1 MKATIKPILSLTL
14 KQATTQAVKTILVL
28 ALIPM
33 ANAATAPADVSA
45 QAIFAGGCFWCVED
59 AFDSINGVLDTKS
72 GYIGGVLKNPTY
84 QQVSAGGSGHVEAVE
99 VTYDPSR
106 ISYSRLL
113 SVFWRNVDPL
123 DGEGQFCDRGDQYL
137 SAIFYTTT
145 EQQQTAEHSKVVLEQ
160 SQLLPAPIA
169 TTIRAATTFYPAEDY
184 HQNYHGKNPARY
196 KFYKWNCG
204 RQQRLEALWHG
215 IDHLPFEGPD

>member
-1 MKATIKPILSLTL
+1 MNATIAPTSSNTP
-14 KQATTQAVKTILVL
+14 KQAMTQAVKTILAMVL
-28 ALIPM
+28 VLIPM
-33 ANAATAPADVSA
+33 ANAAAPANVS

-72 GYIGGVLKNPTY
+72 GYIGGALKNPTY

-106 ISYSRLL
+106 ISYSKLL
-113 SVFWRNVDPL
+113 SVFWRNIDPL

-137 SAIFYTTT
+137 SAIFYTNT
-145 EQQQTAEHSKVVLEQ
+145 EQQQIAEHSKAALEQ
-160 SQLLPAPIA
+160 SQLLPLPVA
-169 TTIRAATTFYPAEDY
+169 TRIRAATTFYPAEDY
-184 HQNYHGKNPARY
+184 HQNYHEKNPARY

-215 IDHLPFEGPD
+215 IDHLPFEAR

>member
-1 MKATIKPILSLTL
+1 MRATIAPTSSHTR
-14 KQATTQAVKTILVL
+14 KQAMTQAVKTILAMVL
-28 ALIPM
+28 VLIPM
-33 ANAATAPADVSA
+33 ANAAAPANVS
-45 QAIFAGGCFWCVED
+45 QAIFSGGCFWCVED
-59 AFDSINGVLDTKS
+59 AFDSVNGVLDTKS
-72 GYIGGVLKNPTY
+72 GYIGGALKNPTY

-106 ISYSRLL
+106 ISYSTLL
-113 SVFWRNVDPL
+113 SVFWRNIDPL

-137 SAIFYTTT
+137 SAIFYTNA
-145 EQQQTAEHSKVVLEQ
+145 EQQQIAEHSKAALEQ
-160 SQLLPAPIA
+160 SQLLPLPVA

-184 HQNYHGKNPARY
+184 HQNYHEKNPARY

-215 IDHLPFEGPD
+215 IDHLPFEAR